1 MGMLNQS
8 NKKKLERKPNPVIN
22 QQIDRNELNIS
33 RMLSNSESEPSKLGI
48 RSTTERAT
56 IKVDNHVRNMLT
68 SLVNIGMFDSQKD
81 AVEKMCLSTLDNLSE
96 DERKRFDFIL
106 DSLELKDYNK
116 QQRAKKI

>member
-8 NKKKLERKPNPVIN
+8 NKKKLEWKPNPVIN
-22 QQIDRNELNIS
+22 QQIDRNELNIG
-33 RMLSNSESEPSKLGI
+33 RILSNSESEPSKLGI

-81 AVEKMCLSTLDNLSE
+81 AVEKMCFSTLDSLSD

>member
-1 MGMLNQS
+1 
-8 NKKKLERKPNPVIN
+8 
-22 QQIDRNELNIS
+22 
-33 RMLSNSESEPSKLGI
+33 
-48 RSTTERAT
+48 
-56 IKVDNHVRNMLT
+56 MLT

-81 AVEKMCLSTLDNLSE
+81 AVEKMCFSTLDSLSD

>member
-1 MGMLNQS
+1 M
-8 NKKKLERKPNPVIN
+8 
-22 QQIDRNELNIS
+22 
-33 RMLSNSESEPSKLGI
+33 
-48 RSTTERAT
+48 
-56 IKVDNHVRNMLT
+56 DNHVRNMLT

-81 AVEKMCLSTLDNLSE
+81 AVEKMCFSTLDSLSD